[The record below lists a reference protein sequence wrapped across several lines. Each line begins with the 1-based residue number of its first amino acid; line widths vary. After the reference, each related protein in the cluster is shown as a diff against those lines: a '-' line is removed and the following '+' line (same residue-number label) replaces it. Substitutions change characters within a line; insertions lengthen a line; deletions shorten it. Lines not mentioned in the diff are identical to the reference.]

1 MSVIREQA
9 ELRHLNIVV
18 VIPAFRVEREIGAV
32 LSSMPAY
39 IRHIIVVD
47 DASPDRTGEFVEQV
61 ARQDQRV
68 ILLRHNTNQGVGG
81 AMVTGLRHA
90 LRFEPQVVIKLDGDG
105 QMSPDLI
112 PDLLTPLIRGKAD
125 MAKGNR
131 FRDLE
136 ALGGMPI
143 IRRIGNA
150 ALSFLVKAA
159 TGYWNCFDPA
169 NGFLAMHGDLLRRL
183 PLEKLDRSYFF
194 EVSLLSQLYLL
205 DAVVHD
211 VPIPA
216 KYADEISSLSVWR
229 VMFEFPPRLLYVLI
243 RRIVLKYLVH
253 DFSMASVY
261 LISGLPLLLF
271 GLIFGSI
278 RWIEYSRQGIP
289 APTGTVMLATLPVI
303 LGFQLILSGIG
314 VDLQSVPREPVCRP
328 LSGSRD

>member
-1 MSVIREQA
+1 
-9 ELRHLNIVV
+9 
-18 VIPAFRVEREIGAV
+18 
-32 LSSMPAY
+32 
-39 IRHIIVVD
+39 
-47 DASPDRTGEFVEQV
+47 
-61 ARQDQRV
+61 
-68 ILLRHNTNQGVGG
+68 
-81 AMVTGLRHA
+81 
-90 LRFEPQVVIKLDGDG
+90 
-105 QMSPDLI
+105 
-112 PDLLTPLIRGKAD
+112 
-125 MAKGNR
+125 
-131 FRDLE
+131 
-136 ALGGMPI
+136 
-143 IRRIGNA
+143 
-150 ALSFLVKAA
+150 
-159 TGYWNCFDPA
+159 
-169 NGFLAMHGDLLRRL
+169 MHGDLLRRL